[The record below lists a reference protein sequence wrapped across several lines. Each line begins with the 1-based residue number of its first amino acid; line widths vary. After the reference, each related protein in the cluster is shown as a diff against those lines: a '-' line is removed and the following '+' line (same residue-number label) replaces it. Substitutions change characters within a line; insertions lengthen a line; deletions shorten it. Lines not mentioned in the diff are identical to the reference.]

1 MEADGGQKDDVK
13 IPAGDL
19 GDKIRAEFDEGKE
32 LIISVVASMGEE
44 HALGYKEAPKN

>member
-1 MEADGGQKDDVK
+1 MRSNDSL
-13 IPAGDL
+13 P
-19 GDKIRAEFDEGKE
+19 AEFEEGKE